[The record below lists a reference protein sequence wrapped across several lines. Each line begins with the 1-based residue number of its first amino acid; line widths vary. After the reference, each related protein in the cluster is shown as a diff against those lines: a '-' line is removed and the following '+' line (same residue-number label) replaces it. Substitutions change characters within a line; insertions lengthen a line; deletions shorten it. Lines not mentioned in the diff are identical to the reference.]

1 MLRGLITNGQCPACE
16 VCDFL
21 KHVHANSE
29 WGGGGGGV
37 DKRYCLNKK
46 ADK

>member
-1 MLRGLITNGQCPACE
+1 MEGYSSQMGNVACE

-29 WGGGGGGV
+29 WGGGGGGGG
-37 DKRYCLNKK
+37 
-46 ADK
+46 